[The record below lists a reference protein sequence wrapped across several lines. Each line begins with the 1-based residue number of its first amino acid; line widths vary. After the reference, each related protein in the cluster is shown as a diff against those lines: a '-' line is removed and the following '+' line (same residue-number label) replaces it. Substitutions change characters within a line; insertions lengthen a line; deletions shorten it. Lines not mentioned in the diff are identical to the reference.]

1 LPTTSRNKIFTGR
14 SENAI
19 AAQGDRCRYN
29 RKAFLLFRVKTEFM
43 KKHEAL
49 KQQIAEAMAACQDKK
64 AESVTILEMEK
75 GSNAFTDYF
84 LICSGVNP
92 RQVQAIADEVE
103 ERLEKSGQRVTH
115 KEGYSQAEWVLL
127 DYVDFVVHIFSE
139 KARQYYDLERLWKT
153 ARRLGPAD
161 LNRSPKKATAKKSV
175 AKAKKSVSQKA
186 ARKSTSA
193 KPVRK
198 PARKKKK

>member
-1 LPTTSRNKIFTGR
+1 
-14 SENAI
+14 
-19 AAQGDRCRYN
+19 
-29 RKAFLLFRVKTEFM
+29 M
-43 KKHEAL
+43 KKNEAL

-115 KEGYSQAEWVLL
+115 KEGYAQAEWVLL

-153 ARRLGPAD
+153 AKRLEPAD
-161 LNRSPKKATAKKSV
+161 LKKTPKKLEAKKSV
-175 AKAKKSVSQKA
+175 AKAKKAPPRKTVRKSVSAKH
-186 ARKSTSA
+186 AR
-193 KPVRK
+193 R
-198 PARKKKK
+198 PARK

>member
-1 LPTTSRNKIFTGR
+1 
-14 SENAI
+14 
-19 AAQGDRCRYN
+19 
-29 RKAFLLFRVKTEFM
+29 M
-43 KKHEAL
+43 KKNEAL
-49 KQQIAEAMAACQDKK
+49 KQQISDAMAACLDKK

-84 LICSGVNP
+84 LICSGINP

-153 ARRLGPAD
+153 AKRLEAGD
-161 LNRSPKKATAKKSV
+161 LKKAPKKAAPKT
-175 AKAKKSVSQKA
+175 AKAKKPAPKKTASKPARKA
-186 ARKSTSA
+186 ARK
-193 KPVRK
+193 K
-198 PARKKKK
+198 

>member
-1 LPTTSRNKIFTGR
+1 
-14 SENAI
+14 
-19 AAQGDRCRYN
+19 
-29 RKAFLLFRVKTEFM
+29 M
-43 KKHEAL
+43 KKNEAL

-153 ARRLGPAD
+153 AKRLEPAD
-161 LNRSPKKATAKKSV
+161 LKKTPKKLVAKKPP
-175 AKAKKSVSQKA
+175 AKAKKAAPKKTIKKSVS
-186 ARKSTSA
+186 A
-193 KPVRK
+193 KNARK
-198 PARKKKK
+198 PARKK

>member
-1 LPTTSRNKIFTGR
+1 
-14 SENAI
+14 
-19 AAQGDRCRYN
+19 
-29 RKAFLLFRVKTEFM
+29 M
-43 KKHEAL
+43 KKNEAL

-115 KEGYSQAEWVLL
+115 KEGYAQAEWVLL

-153 ARRLGPAD
+153 AKRLEATD
-161 LNRSPKKATAKKSV
+161 LKKTPRKAAVNKKTA
-175 AKAKKSVSQKA
+175 AKKSVSITKKTA
-186 ARKSTSA
+186 PKKTARKSASA
-193 KPVRK
+193 KSARK
-198 PARKKKK
+198 PARKK

>member
-1 LPTTSRNKIFTGR
+1 
-14 SENAI
+14 
-19 AAQGDRCRYN
+19 
-29 RKAFLLFRVKTEFM
+29 M
-43 KKHEAL
+43 KKNEL
-49 KQQIAEAMAACQDKK
+49 KKQIAEAIEACQTKK
-64 AESVTILEMEK
+64 AESVTVLEMEK

-153 ARRLGPAD
+153 AKRLEASD
-161 LNRSPKKATAKKSV
+161 LKKAPVAQKKTAAKKAAPKAKTSSPRKTASKKRAA
-175 AKAKKSVSQKA
+175 AKAPRKKA
-186 ARKSTSA
+186 ARK
-193 KPVRK
+193 K
-198 PARKKKK
+198 

>member
-1 LPTTSRNKIFTGR
+1 
-14 SENAI
+14 
-19 AAQGDRCRYN
+19 
-29 RKAFLLFRVKTEFM
+29 M
-43 KKHEAL
+43 KKNESL

-115 KEGYSQAEWVLL
+115 KEGYAQAEWVLL

-153 ARRLGPAD
+153 AKRLEAAD
-161 LNRSPKKATAKKSV
+161 LKKTPRKAAVNKKTA
-175 AKAKKSVSQKA
+175 AKKSVSITKKTA
-186 ARKSTSA
+186 PKKTARKSATAKSA
-193 KPVRK
+193 RMPVRK
-198 PARKKKK
+198 K

>member
-1 LPTTSRNKIFTGR
+1 
-14 SENAI
+14 
-19 AAQGDRCRYN
+19 
-29 RKAFLLFRVKTEFM
+29 M

-103 ERLEKSGQRVTH
+103 ERLEASGQRVTH

-161 LNRSPKKATAKKSV
+161 LNRAPKKATAKKALANKSV
-175 AKAKKSVSQKA
+175 AKAKKSVSPKA
-186 ARKSTSA
+186 ARKSASA
-193 KPVRK
+193 KPARK
-198 PARKKKK
+198 PARKK

>member
-1 LPTTSRNKIFTGR
+1 
-14 SENAI
+14 
-19 AAQGDRCRYN
+19 
-29 RKAFLLFRVKTEFM
+29 M
-43 KKHEAL
+43 KKNEAL

-115 KEGYSQAEWVLL
+115 KEGYAQAEWVLL

-153 ARRLGPAD
+153 AKRLEVAD
-161 LNRSPKKATAKKSV
+161 LKKTPKKAAVNKKTA
-175 AKAKKSVSQKA
+175 AKKSVSITKKTA
-186 ARKSTSA
+186 PKKTARKSPSA
-193 KPVRK
+193 KSVRK
-198 PARKKKK
+198 PARKK

>member
-1 LPTTSRNKIFTGR
+1 
-14 SENAI
+14 
-19 AAQGDRCRYN
+19 
-29 RKAFLLFRVKTEFM
+29 M
-43 KKHEAL
+43 KKNEAL

-64 AESVTILEMEK
+64 AESLSILEMEK

-84 LICSGVNP
+84 LICSGINP

-115 KEGYSQAEWVLL
+115 KEGYAQAEWVLL

-153 ARRLGPAD
+153 AKRLQPAD
-161 LNRSPKKATAKKSV
+161 LKKAPRKAAKKAAPKAKKPAAKKS
-175 AKAKKSVSQKA
+175 AKKAPSAKA
-186 ARKSTSA
+186 ARK
-193 KPVRK
+193 PG
-198 PARKKKK
+198 RKK

>member
-1 LPTTSRNKIFTGR
+1 
-14 SENAI
+14 
-19 AAQGDRCRYN
+19 
-29 RKAFLLFRVKTEFM
+29 M
-43 KKHEAL
+43 KKNEAL

-64 AESVTILEMEK
+64 AESLTILEMEK

-115 KEGYSQAEWVLL
+115 KEGYAQAEWVLL

-139 KARQYYDLERLWKT
+139 RARQYYDLERLWKT
-153 ARRLGPAD
+153 AKRLVASD
-161 LNRSPKKATAKKSV
+161 LKKTPKKAAANKSV
-175 AKAKKSVSQKA
+175 ADTKKTAQKKTA
-186 ARKSTSA
+186 PKKTARKSPSA
-193 KPVRK
+193 KGARK
-198 PARKKKK
+198 PARKK